1 MNPRMTMVKILLGCI
16 TLTLTSPVL
25 PQTPIQLEGVLCVAR
40 DFAETTDSPLCVDTV
55 GEAFRVV
62 PESYDRLFV
71 WRSKDG
77 NLVHLGYIPAGKEEL
92 QLDADSPN
100 VTLSVVSSD
109 ETIASLST
117 RWRLLQNTGTG
128 GWAWALSEKQLT
140 KNRKNLAVH
149 YPPGSYELTVAADH
163 HAPFHE
169 RIDTRRNRN
178 QELGEVRLH
187 RLPQIQGRVL
197 ERHSEIPLA
206 DVQVQSLSEEVI
218 ATSAP
223 DGSYAIE
230 IADSWPKAFRF
241 TLPGYG
247 TEVVPLPQAEG
258 DLVLPPVTLTPASQ
272 IILAV
277 SGLQREA
284 TGFLFLKSAGGGKPL
299 EVAIMHGSE
308 EFHFKDLA
316 AGEYMILIRG
326 DDPLEQY
333 ALSIELDE
341 GTTVEEVIEIE
352 QSRVDFEVSA
362 DRTPQPNVTIEAVN
376 AHHQWHG
383 SLLTDHEGKAVSRL
397 WQTGE
402 FGAAVS
408 TPSGQTL
415 FVNQRLDG
423 GEIDWKIELPSR
435 RIEGLIHDK
444 QSRRPVANAT
454 VYLETETAEST
465 SIVRTESDA
474 EGRFTFEFVR
484 HGFQTVR
491 VNAERY
497 LTFKT
502 SFILFES
509 EPDYR
514 LRIDL
519 ESGTTRHLRVTNPA
533 GIPIPGAVVVAAS
546 GDSFSTLETDSQG
559 MVEVAS
565 PTAELTTFYV
575 IPREGSFA
583 RVRMSSA
590 DRTDDRVIQVRVPVG
605 DNSLFI
611 RTFKSSGTPLAD
623 VNLLARYEGEFL
635 PLPVMSLMQQLQGNV
650 WRTGRDGG
658 TSLIRMPAGRYEFWP
673 YFASREIALITQGL
687 HGESQAS
694 VLANTGSHTV
704 TMTFSRSGR

>member
-1 MNPRMTMVKILLGCI
+1 MNPVLTKMVTILLGCI
-16 TLTLTSPVL
+16 TLTSQVL
-25 PQTPIQLEGVLCVAR
+25 PQMHVQPEGVLCVAR

-55 GEAFRVV
+55 GEALSVV

-71 WRSKDG
+71 WRSKAD
-77 NLVHLGYIPAGKEEL
+77 NLVHLGYVPAGKEEL
-92 QLDADSPN
+92 QVDADSPN

-117 RWRLLQNTGTG
+117 RWRLLQTMGTG
-128 GWAWALSEKQLT
+128 GWAWPLSEKRVA
-140 KNRKNLAVH
+140 KNRKNHTVH
-149 YPPGSYELTVAADH
+149 YPPGSYELTIAANH
-163 HAPFHE
+163 HAPFRE
-169 RIDTRRNRN
+169 RIDTRKNRN
-178 QELGEVRLH
+178 QELGEVRLR
-187 RLPQIQGRVL
+187 RLPQIQGRVF

-206 DVQVQSLSEEVI
+206 DVQVQSLSEELI
-218 ATSAP
+218 ATTTP
-223 DGSYAIE
+223 DGSYVAE

-247 TEVVPLPQAEG
+247 TEVVPLSQAEG

-272 IILAV
+272 IILKV
-277 SGLQREA
+277 SDLQREA
-284 TGFLFLKSAGGGKPL
+284 TGFLFRKVAGGGKPL
-299 EVAIMHGSE
+299 EVAVMQGSE

-326 DDPLEQY
+326 EEPLEQY

-341 GTTVEEVIEIE
+341 GSTVEEVIEIE
-352 QSRVDFEVSA
+352 QSRVYFEVSA
-362 DRTPQPNVTIEAVN
+362 DGTPQPNVTIEAGN

-383 SLLTDHEGKAVSRL
+383 SLLTDHEGKAVSKL

-415 FVNQRLDG
+415 FVHQRLDG
-423 GEIDWKIELPSR
+423 DEIDWKIELPSR
-435 RIEGLIHDK
+435 RIEGAIYDK

-454 VYLETETAEST
+454 VYLETESSEST
-465 SIVRTESDA
+465 SVIKTESDA
-474 EGRFTFEFVR
+474 EGRFNFEFVR
-484 HGFQTVR
+484 HGSQTVR

-497 LTFKT
+497 LAFQT

-509 EPDYR
+509 EPDYE

-519 ESGTTRHLRVTNPA
+519 EAGITRHLRVTNSA
-533 GIPIPGAVVVAAS
+533 GIPLPGALVVAAS
-546 GDSFSTLETDSQG
+546 GDSFSTLETDSKG

-565 PTAELTTFYV
+565 PTAESTTFYV

-583 RVRMSSA
+583 RVRVNGT
-590 DRTDDRVIQVRVPVG
+590 DRTDDRVIQVNVPVG

-611 RTFKSSGTPLAD
+611 RTFKSSGAPLAD

-635 PLPVMSLMQQLQGNV
+635 PLPVMSLMQHMQGNV
-650 WRTGRDGG
+650 WRTGREGA
-658 TSLIRMPAGRYEFWP
+658 TSLIRMPAGMYEFWP
-673 YFASREIALITQGL
+673 YFGSGEVALITQGL
-687 HGESQAS
+687 HGESRAS
-694 VLANTGSHTV
+694 VLANTGPHTV